1 MHTSNH
7 HFVVVLDSL
16 PRPAPINI
24 HVYACTSRICGSR
37 QEEDEKGKRNGNG
50 EEGNERKEKKT
61 KGKGRGNSA
70 FVLAGIVS
78 AFPVEYY

>member
-1 MHTSNH
+1 VHTSNH

-37 QEEDEKGKRNGNG
+37 QEEDEIMRRERGMEMERREMRGRRKR
-50 EEGNERKEKKT
+50 R
-61 KGKGRGNSA
+61 KGREGEIA
-70 FVLAGIVS
+70 PLFLRG
-78 AFPVEYY
+78 